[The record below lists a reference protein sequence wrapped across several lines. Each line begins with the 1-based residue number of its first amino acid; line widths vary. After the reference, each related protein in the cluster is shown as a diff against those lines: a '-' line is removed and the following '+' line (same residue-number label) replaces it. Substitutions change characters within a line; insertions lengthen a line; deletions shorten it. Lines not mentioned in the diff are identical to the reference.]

1 MAIDTNTVK
10 KIAFLSR
17 LRVSEDKIAD
27 TEKEFNNILKWI
39 EQLKDVDTA
48 NVEPLESVN
57 EEALRLREDVVDDGN
72 QRDAVLANAPDAEY
86 HQKSLHLDRA
96 DPCLRHYG
104 SARDLRIRP
113 QNVRRRHQFR
123 YGDLRHARSCR
134 NDPRLV

>member
-1 MAIDTNTVK
+1 MAIDTNMVK

-86 HQKSLHLDRA
+86 GYFVVPK
-96 DPCLRHYG
+96 
-104 SARDLRIRP
+104 
-113 QNVRRRHQFR
+113 V
-123 YGDLRHARSCR
+123 
-134 NDPRLV
+134 VE

>member
-48 NVEPLESVN
+48 NVESLESVN

-86 HQKSLHLDRA
+86 GYFVVPK
-96 DPCLRHYG
+96 
-104 SARDLRIRP
+104 
-113 QNVRRRHQFR
+113 V
-123 YGDLRHARSCR
+123 
-134 NDPRLV
+134 VE

>member
-1 MAIDTNTVK
+1 MAIDTNMVK

-57 EEALRLREDVVDDGN
+57 EKALRLREDVVDDGN

-86 HQKSLHLDRA
+86 GYFVVPK
-96 DPCLRHYG
+96 
-104 SARDLRIRP
+104 
-113 QNVRRRHQFR
+113 V
-123 YGDLRHARSCR
+123 
-134 NDPRLV
+134 VE

>member
-1 MAIDTNTVK
+1 MAIHTNTVK

-86 HQKSLHLDRA
+86 GYFVVPK
-96 DPCLRHYG
+96 
-104 SARDLRIRP
+104 
-113 QNVRRRHQFR
+113 V
-123 YGDLRHARSCR
+123 
-134 NDPRLV
+134 VE

>member
-1 MAIDTNTVK
+1 MAIDIDTVK

-17 LRVSEDKIAD
+17 LRVSDDKIAD
-27 TEKEFNNILKWI
+27 TQKEFNNILKWI

-86 HQKSLHLDRA
+86 GYFVVPK
-96 DPCLRHYG
+96 
-104 SARDLRIRP
+104 
-113 QNVRRRHQFR
+113 V
-123 YGDLRHARSCR
+123 
-134 NDPRLV
+134 VE

>member
-1 MAIDTNTVK
+1 MAIDTNMVK

-57 EEALRLREDVVDDGN
+57 EEALRLREDVVNDGN

-86 HQKSLHLDRA
+86 GYFVVPK
-96 DPCLRHYG
+96 
-104 SARDLRIRP
+104 
-113 QNVRRRHQFR
+113 V
-123 YGDLRHARSCR
+123 
-134 NDPRLV
+134 VE

>member
-57 EEALRLREDVVDDGN
+57 EEALILREDVVDDGN

-86 HQKSLHLDRA
+86 GYFVVPK
-96 DPCLRHYG
+96 
-104 SARDLRIRP
+104 
-113 QNVRRRHQFR
+113 V
-123 YGDLRHARSCR
+123 
-134 NDPRLV
+134 VE